1 MAHDEVGLRSKPSG
15 SSPSSKTW
23 PPHHPPRDAANDF
36 FKPPKMDPLKTSG
49 WWCNNHLEKYESM
62 GRIIPTIPYIM
73 EKIFETTNQ
82 TCFLITKA

>member
-23 PPHHPPRDAANDF
+23 PHNHPPRDAANDF
-36 FKPPKMDPLKTSG
+36 FKTPKMDPLKTSG

-62 GRIIPTIPYIM
+62 GRIIPIIPYIL
-73 EKIFETTNQ
+73 EKCLKPPTRHVF
-82 TCFLITKA
+82 